1 MNIPLLRKVF
11 LRFGGLALALIV
23 VAIAAF
29 SIMATSKAV
38 ARPAQALTWTLQFA
52 DEFNGSGALN
62 GADWLYTTGT
72 AYPGG
77 PPNFGT
83 GEIETNTA
91 STANA
96 VQTGGHLSIIPLC
109 CWTSARVETRRTDFA
124 APPGGAMAVEGR
136 IQQPNV
142 SGAAAQGYWPAFWLL
157 GEGARADRWSWP
169 RIGEIDILE
178 NVNGQNLVFATLH
191 CGVTP
196 GGPCNE
202 TIGLG
207 SGPYNCPGCLSG
219 YRTYR
224 MEYDRSVSPEQIR
237 WYLDGVQFHTVNANQ
252 VDATTWNNALH
263 HGFHIIL
270 NVAMGG
276 SWPGNP
282 TAATASGVPMNID
295 YVRVYYGSNCVGCP
309 TPTTPPTVTPMPSVP
324 YLAAPVALPGTIQAE
339 NFDKGGSGVGYNE
352 TTPGNQGGYNYRNDG
367 NTDVDFANNCG
378 ICVNYIA
385 PGEWLRYAVSVATAG
400 NYTFNLRHAGGGGGT
415 YHLETTTGVQLT
427 GPITQVA
434 TANWDTYVT
443 YSQTVTLPAGNYG
456 IILKFDSC
464 PACNLNNIDWFSFT
478 GGPAPVTATRTPTT
492 GPTATRTRTPT
503 VGPSL
508 TPTRTWTPGGPT
520 PTHTRTPTTGPSL
533 TPTRTNTPQSGA
545 QPWAPN
551 TAYAVNQ
558 LVTYGGLTYKC
569 LQAHTSITTWEPP
582 NTPAL
587 WQLQ

>member
-1 MNIPLLRKVF
+1 MNIQLLRKVS
-11 LRFGGLALALIV
+11 LRFGGLALVIAL
-23 VAIAAF
+23 ALAFGF
-29 SIMATSKAV
+29 SIRTASNV
-38 ARPAQALTWTLQFA
+38 AAKPAQALTWTQQFA

-62 GADWLYTTGT
+62 GANWLYTTGT

-77 PPNFGT
+77 PANYGT

-96 VQTGGHLSIIPLC
+96 VQTGGHLAIIPLC
-109 CWTSARVETRRTDFA
+109 CWTSARVETQRTDFA
-124 APPGGAMAVEGR
+124 APVGGAMAVEGR

-157 GEGARADRWSWP
+157 GEGARANRWGWP
-169 RIGEIDILE
+169 AIGEIDILE
-178 NVNGQNLVFATLH
+178 NVNGQNLVFGTLH

-202 TIGLG
+202 TTGLG
-207 SGPYNCPGCLSG
+207 SGPHACNGCLSG
-219 YRTYR
+219 YHTYR
-224 MEYDRSVSPEQIR
+224 IEYDRSVSPEQIR
-237 WYLDGVQFHTVNANQ
+237 WYLDGVQFHQVNSNQ
-252 VDATTWNNALH
+252 VDAGTWNSALH

-295 YVRVYYGSNCVGCP
+295 YVRVYYGSNCAGCP
-309 TPTTPPTVTPMPSVP
+309 TPIPPTPIPSTP
-324 YLAAPVALPGTIQAE
+324 YLGTPVNLPGTIQAE
-339 NFDKGGSGVGYNE
+339 NFDKGGFGIGYNE
-352 TTPGNQGGYNYRNDG
+352 TSAGNQGGYNYRNDG

-385 PGEWLRYAVSVATAG
+385 PGEWLRYSVSVATAG
-400 NYTFNLRHAGGGGGT
+400 TYTFNLRHAGGGNGVF
-415 YHLETTTGVQLT
+415 HLETTTGVQLT
-427 GPITQVA
+427 GPITQPA
-434 TANWDTYVT
+434 TTNWDTYMT
-443 YSQTVTLPAGNYG
+443 LSQNVNLPAGNYG
-456 IILKFDSC
+456 ILLKFDSC
-464 PACNLNNIDWFSFT
+464 PACNLNNIDWLSFT
-478 GGPAPVTATRTPTT
+478 GGPAPVTPTRTN
-492 GPTATRTRTPT
+492 T

-508 TPTRTWTPGGPT
+508 TPTRTLTPGGPT
-520 PTHTRTPTTGPSL
+520 ATRTRTPTTGPSL
-533 TPTRTNTPQSGA
+533 TPTRTNTPQSGV